1 MKDDKESDENIAG
14 GQTENKE
21 IITLSGGIFL
31 KTSDI
36 FFYLK
41 RLSAQFKRASKDGN
55 ARFTMVSTMNYV
67 SILKLFSVLF
77 CILHCHLCT

>member
-1 MKDDKESDENIAG
+1 MTDDKESDENIAG

-36 FFYLK
+36 FF
-41 RLSAQFKRASKDGN
+41 
-55 ARFTMVSTMNYV
+55 
-67 SILKLFSVLF
+67 I
-77 CILHCHLCT
+77 